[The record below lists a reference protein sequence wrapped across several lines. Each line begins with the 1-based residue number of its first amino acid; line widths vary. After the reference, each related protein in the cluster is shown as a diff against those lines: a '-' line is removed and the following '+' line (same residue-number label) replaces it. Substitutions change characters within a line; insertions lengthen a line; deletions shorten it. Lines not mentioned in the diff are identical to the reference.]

1 MLLLLPLHLHAG
13 DSTIVSFSVGN
24 KYVYGGNQHCP
35 GGIITQVSYS
45 ETIFADTLINGR
57 QYFEFLRFPAIWSLV
72 APTDT
77 AVLFYRRADSTAIYQ
92 YDIKLGKED
101 TLVNFSD
108 TIGRRYNSGF
118 QILGRENTYFFGAL
132 YSSIFMSPDEII
144 YAPKLFLVHY
154 WPEYFCS
161 EEFTLEAAKINGVYY
176 GDSTVL
182 SVKSKLNSISLPSDY
197 VLFQNYPNPFNPAT
211 QIEYYIPHS
220 GYVLLIVQDVL
231 GRHVAT
237 LVNEEVSSGHHTV
250 TFDGSSYSS
259 GIYYY
264 TLQGGSSIQ
273 TKKLILLK

>member
-1 MLLLLPLHLHAG
+1 MLVIVP
-13 DSTIVSFSVGN
+13 IVSFSVGN
-24 KYVYGGNQHCP
+24 KYVYGGNQQCP
-35 GGIITQVSYS
+35 GGIFTQFSYS

-57 QYFEFLRFPAIWSLV
+57 QYFEFLRFPAIWFLV

-92 YDIKLGKED
+92 YNIGAGRED

-108 TIGRRYNSGF
+108 TIGRKYNSGH
-118 QILGRENTYFFGAL
+118 QMLGKENIYFFGAL
-132 YSSIFMSPDEII
+132 YLSAFMSPDEII
-144 YAPKLFLVHY
+144 YAPNLFLVHY

-161 EEFTLEAAKINGVYY
+161 ENFSLEAARINGIYY
-176 GDSTVL
+176 GDSTLL
-182 SVKSKLNSISLPSDY
+182 SVKSKLNNTSPSVDY
-197 VLFQNYPNPFNPAT
+197 VLYQNYPNPFNPAT
-211 QIEYYIPHS
+211 QIEYYIPRG
-220 GYVLLIVQDVL
+220 GYVLLEVQDVL

-237 LVNEEVSSGHHTV
+237 LVNGKVASGHHTV